1 MSRPS
6 VVVLVWA
13 GFLVVL
19 GLVLLAWT
27 RSPLMNGLL
36 FGAAAGTVLLAL
48 LALRSREPGRRFVPD
63 VSVPTALTAVGIGLA
78 VTGSAVGTWL
88 LLTGSGLAV
97 VGLAGVVR
105 ELARA

>member
-1 MSRPS
+1 VSRPS

-13 GFLVVL
+13 GLLVVL

-27 RSPLMNGLL
+27 RSLLMNGLL
-36 FGAAAGTVLLAL
+36 FGAAAGTLVLAV

-63 VSVPTALTAVGIGLA
+63 VSVATALTAIGIGLA

-88 LLTGSGLAV
+88 VLIGCGLAL